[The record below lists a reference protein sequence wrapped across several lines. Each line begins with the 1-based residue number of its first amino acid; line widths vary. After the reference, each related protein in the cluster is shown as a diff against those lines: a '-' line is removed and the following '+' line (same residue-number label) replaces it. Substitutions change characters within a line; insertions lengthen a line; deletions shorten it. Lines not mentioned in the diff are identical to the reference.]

1 MYMTYEQVEERIEA
15 INDELLKI
23 NNEIVEANWIIK
35 NVAKTKRLEAKV
47 KQLIDEKYELL
58 EFLNKFSKTYVQTS
72 ACSV

>member
-35 NVAKTKRLEAKV
+35 NVDKTKRLEAKV

-58 EFLNKFSKTYVQTS
+58 ELLK
-72 ACSV
+72 

>member
-1 MYMTYEQVEERIEA
+1 MYMTYEQVKERIEA

-58 EFLNKFSKTYVQTS
+58 ELLK
-72 ACSV
+72 

>member
-47 KQLIDEKYELL
+47 KQLIDEKYELFEL
-58 EFLNKFSKTYVQTS
+58 LK
-72 ACSV
+72 

>member
-1 MYMTYEQVEERIEA
+1 MTYEQVEERIEA

-58 EFLNKFSKTYVQTS
+58 ELLK
-72 ACSV
+72 

>member
-1 MYMTYEQVEERIEA
+1 MCMTYEQVEERIEA

-35 NVAKTKRLEAKV
+35 NVAKTKCLEAKV

-58 EFLNKFSKTYVQTS
+58 ELLK
-72 ACSV
+72 

>member
-58 EFLNKFSKTYVQTS
+58 ELLK
-72 ACSV
+72 

>member
-47 KQLIDEKYELL
+47 KQLIDENMSCLN
-58 EFLNKFSKTYVQTS
+58 FLNKFSKTYVQTS
-72 ACSV
+72 TCSV

>member
-1 MYMTYEQVEERIEA
+1 MYMTYEQVEERIEV

-58 EFLNKFSKTYVQTS
+58 ELLK
-72 ACSV
+72 

>member
-1 MYMTYEQVEERIEA
+1 MCMTCMTYEQVEERIEA

-58 EFLNKFSKTYVQTS
+58 ELLK
-72 ACSV
+72 